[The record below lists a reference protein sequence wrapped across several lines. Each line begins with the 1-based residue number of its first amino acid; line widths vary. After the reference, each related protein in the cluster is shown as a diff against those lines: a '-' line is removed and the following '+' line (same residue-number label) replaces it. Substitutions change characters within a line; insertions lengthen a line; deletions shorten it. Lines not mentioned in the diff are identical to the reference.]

1 MRYHWLYAPHWTVWH
16 TYFPVMQYVK
26 LDDNQ
31 LTGTIPDSW
40 FKQGMMRQLSLSNN
54 TGLT

>member
-1 MRYHWLYAPHWTVWH
+1 MKMHLSIKVSSV
-16 TYFPVMQYVK
+16 FMSCIVMQYVV

-31 LTGTIPDSW
+31 LTGTIPNSW